1 MGAPIAKRSVLS
13 YARMGARGLPSPF
26 VRLGDQHLMMLVPT
40 YVAASDVEG
49 VGVFAAEPIK
59 KGALIWRYDPGFDRL
74 VPSSWLNEQTP
85 MMRDFL
91 TKYAYPAHDQPDMLV
106 IEIDNGRFMNHS
118 LAPNTDF
125 TKVIE
130 GYALRDIAAGEEL
143 ICNYSEFDPGFE
155 LLPSVVAAFSVREK
169 AKANGVAAH

>member
-1 MGAPIAKRSVLS
+1 MLTVTLS
-13 YARMGARGLPSPF
+13 LNPGWLATEHGGSLRRWTEDL
-26 VRLGDQHLMMLVPT
+26 T
-40 YVAASDVEG
+40 EVAET
-49 VGVFAAEPIK
+49 I
-59 KGALIWRYDPGFDRL
+59 DPGFDRL